1 MRASWSPIYPCN
13 IAQGQKEIPTLSAH
27 GDSWKK
33 PLIKAAKPRVL
44 IPVFPGTN
52 CEYDAAKAMAAAGAE
67 PEIVVIKNLTA
78 GAIAQSM
85 EHVAQRLAQAQI
97 VFLPGGFSGG
107 DEPDGSAKLIT
118 SFFRSGQVKE
128 QVNELLKNRDGL
140 MLGVCNGFQALIKLG
155 LVPYGEIVD
164 TDETCPTL
172 TFNTIGRHQ
181 SRLVRTRVA
190 SNQSPWL
197 MKTQP
202 GRFIPFPSPTERGAS
217 WLRRNWCGSW
227 RSGGRLPP
235 SMWTWRAIPP
245 RIFTTIPTTLSG
257 PLRES
262 PPPTVVCS
270 ARWATVSGRARACT
284 ATSPVT
290 MT

>member
-1 MRASWSPIYPCN
+1 M
-13 IAQGQKEIPTLSAH
+13 
-27 GDSWKK
+27 
-33 PLIKAAKPRVL
+33 
-44 IPVFPGTN
+44 
-52 CEYDAAKAMAAAGAE
+52 
-67 PEIVVIKNLTA
+67 
-78 GAIAQSM
+78 
-85 EHVAQRLAQAQI
+85 
-97 VFLPGGFSGG
+97 
-107 DEPDGSAKLIT
+107 
-118 SFFRSGQVKE
+118 
-128 QVNELLKNRDGL
+128 
-140 MLGVCNGFQALIKLG
+140 
-155 LVPYGEIVD
+155 D

-202 GRFIPFPSPTERGAS
+202 GEIYTVPISHGEGRFLASEELVRQLAER
-217 WLRRNWCGSW
+217 
-227 RSGGRLPP
+227 GRLPP

-270 ARWATVSGRARACT
+270 ARWATVSGRPGLYRNVPGDYRHEALPRGGGVF
-284 ATSPVT
+284 PVRKEEPVIGFLLSRT
-290 MT
+290 LSYLQ